1 MSLGQRSA
9 DTSVHES
16 IHSMHGDAHDEE
28 MEEVF
33 QEGVNVPLPSSPSL
47 VSNKHGR
54 PGSRQSSGTSTWKYV
69 VAPLPQQTLL
79 YSTGSPLLY
88 HYRMI
93 DGAAI
98 DPVHRYC
105 APTAAKSMYICKDE
119 ELLARKTDFLH
130 VFAECF
136 PAEAQRYGQTFYIKS
151 FIYDLFPGLEK
162 RVDDTLLAIPVSFRT
177 GESETVGYFIDSKA
191 YIGLW

>member
-1 MSLGQRSA
+1 M
-9 DTSVHES
+9 
-16 IHSMHGDAHDEE
+16 
-28 MEEVF
+28 
-33 QEGVNVPLPSSPSL
+33 
-47 VSNKHGR
+47 
-54 PGSRQSSGTSTWKYV
+54 

-191 YIGLW
+191 YLTLYEFLKDIHNTWGRVILEITGRPLLIPQWAINDRPCQVWSAGEFGMFAIKYREELETFLYLVHKHR